1 MPDPARHDRRALRCA
16 PPPAYVGRSTHRG
29 IPMKIR
35 LLPAALALALLPAAV
50 LNAPAAHADEGM
62 WQPSQ
67 MPELGDRLRERG
79 LRMDPAP
86 LSLPVSKRPV
96 AVVDRG

>member
-1 MPDPARHDRRALRCA
+1 
-16 PPPAYVGRSTHRG
+16 
-29 IPMKIR
+29 MKIR

-67 MPELGDRLRERG
+67 MPELGDRLRELG
-79 LRMDPAP
+79 LRMDPQ
-86 LSLPVSKRPV
+86 PVQSEAGQPDEALLVGLHPRFVIDLDHFREPFF
-96 AVVDRG
+96 AS